1 MAGDKAIDG
10 DGGSGGGGDGGIG
23 ADVGL
28 AAGLGAGGFLVAGTA
43 GNAIGNFVPATPG
56 SPAWGPTVRAQ
67 LTAAKELLADG
78 LITEDDYAA
87 LKARILGL

>member
-1 MAGDKAIDG
+1 MDG
-10 DGGSGGGGDGGIG
+10 DGGGLGDGGIG
-23 ADVGL
+23 DAVGL

-43 GNAIGNFVPATPG
+43 GNAIRNFAPATPG
-56 SPAWGPTVRAQ
+56 TPSWGPTVRAQ

-78 LITEDDYAA
+78 LITEDDYTA